1 MISFRRVCSQDL
13 IASRIRNLS
22 VFCTKMSLSKDN
34 QQELLVNSCNQKKR
48 QVGLESSEFQHGMF
62 LFINNSIT
70 RVNKIVS
77 D

>member
-1 MISFRRVCSQDL
+1 
-13 IASRIRNLS
+13 
-22 VFCTKMSLSKDN
+22 MSLRKDN
-34 QQELLVNSCNQKKR
+34 QQELLVNSCKQKKR
-48 QVGLESSEFQHGMF
+48 QAGLESSEFQHGKF

>member
-1 MISFRRVCSQDL
+1 
-13 IASRIRNLS
+13 
-22 VFCTKMSLSKDN
+22 MSLSKDN

-48 QVGLESSEFQHGMF
+48 QAGLESSEFQHGMF